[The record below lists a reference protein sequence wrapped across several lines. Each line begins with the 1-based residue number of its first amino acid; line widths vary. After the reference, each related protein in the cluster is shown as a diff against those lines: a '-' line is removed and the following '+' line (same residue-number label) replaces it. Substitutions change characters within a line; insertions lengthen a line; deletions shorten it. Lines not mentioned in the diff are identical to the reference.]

1 MAEVALLANI
11 SVNLQK
17 LLKNKIAVISV
28 LAFVVALSCVFA
40 FAGNTSEPELQSET
54 LNESIADNNQSET
67 EIFAGYG
74 IYVDGYFVAATH
86 TSEQADKAVAA
97 SLANR
102 VSSFGIDTSLNN
114 SFNNSV
120 EIIFGDYSSDA
131 YVENVAVLMGESVF
145 DYSGTQLPVNLSV
158 TSVSTYSE
166 NVVLEYETK
175 TVYTDSMKD
184 GTSKVVQEGF
194 SGEGIQTYEIVSLNG
209 VEIERNPLCLEVT
222 TEVVNEVVRVGIG
235 SDGKTTASLAN
246 FVRPYNPE
254 DGLVISSY
262 FGYRWGTN
270 HNGLD
275 ICRNGGCFKDPVVAA
290 SAGVVISAKDSNNG
304 YGNCVII
311 DHGDGITTWYAHL
324 NQCLVEPGDIVE
336 AGEEI
341 GLIGSTGYSY
351 GPHLH
356 FEVRIDNVPVNPL
369 MFVDYE

>member
-1 MAEVALLANI
+1 MANI

-17 LLKNKIAVISV
+17 ILKNKITVLSV

-40 FAGNTSEPELQSET
+40 FAGNTAEPEIQEISST
-54 LNESIADNNQSET
+54 ESIADEVET
-67 EIFAGYG
+67 SPEIFAGYG

-86 TSEQADKAVAA
+86 TSEQANNVVAA

-102 VSSFGIDTSLNN
+102 VASFGIDASLNN

-120 EIIFGDYSSDA
+120 EIIFGDYSSET
-131 YVENVAVLMGESVF
+131 YVEDIASLMGESVF
-145 DYSGTQLPVNLSV
+145 NYSGEQLPVNLSV

-166 NVVLEYETK
+166 NVVLDYETK

-184 GTSKVVQEGF
+184 GTTKVVQEGF
-194 SGEGIQTYEIVSLNG
+194 NGEGIQTYEITSLNG
-209 VEIERNPLCLEVT
+209 VEISRNPLCLEVT
-222 TEVVNEVVRVGIG
+222 TQAVEEIVRVGT
-235 SDGKTTASLAN
+235 SADGMTTASLAN

-275 ICRNGGCFKDPVVAA
+275 ICRNGGCFKDAVVAA
-290 SAGVVISAKDSNNG
+290 SAGVVINAKDSRNG

-311 DHGDGITTWYAHL
+311 DHGDGITTLYAHL

-341 GLIGSTGYSY
+341 GLIGNTGYSF